1 MPVLFCVLKWA
12 WSVGFGNTMK
22 DSPTGVSVR
31 RGIFCTLVDT
41 LGVADS
47 FEIDCAQ
54 NVSSNPLWACW
65 RGMVGHGGIAYASQN
80 GGHMQKCVS

>member
-1 MPVLFCVLKWA
+1 M
-12 WSVGFGNTMK
+12 GFGNTVK
-22 DSPTGVSVR
+22 DSATGVTVR

-65 RGMVGHGGIAYASQN
+65 PGMVGHGGIAYASQN

>member
-1 MPVLFCVLKWA
+1 
-12 WSVGFGNTMK
+12 MK
-22 DSPTGVSVR
+22 DSATGVSVR

-41 LGVADS
+41 LRVADS

-54 NVSSNPLWACW
+54 NVSSNPTVGVVA
-65 RGMVGHGGIAYASQN
+65 GHGGIAYASQN